1 MCVNKTLYICKWLVI
16 SLFLSTCTSSKW
28 SVESTQSID
37 RTEFNLVDED
47 VFLEMSQKPDPNMPI
62 LVYDVWNVKTYDYSI
77 KIQTNR
83 YLQRYRPSLTA
94 IFFGVLGA
102 SAGYLTAGIL
112 PLKNSDRYMLL
123 GIGVLSLI
131 TGFAG
136 DRSLDEA
143 TSTGE
148 QRLLKQTGVI
158 QLSDTLRATKEPIT
172 SPSYTIYNDLEAIA
186 IRNNV
191 AFDKNNYHINLL
203 EDINPSNFLVQ
214 ENQSI
219 RIELEFNDSLYTQ
232 VIPVED
238 IFERFVVVESEVTA
252 LRQNPDNS
260 NNSILTDLV
269 KGSELLLLGDLDNWY
284 VVRYGITETYISKN
298 DTKLIWRPTDY
309 IDELSIIT
317 LPNVPF
323 GNVDVEREIPIRNN
337 ENNQAAAF
345 VLSNEFYGDSFPTK
359 RYSERDSKLIEEY
372 LINSL
377 GLGFAGIRTSIN
389 TSRIEQF
396 KFNWDEFLR
405 LNHAN
410 KKQFILYV
418 NGYVTIDNEGN
429 IIYLLG
435 DQASNTWQ
443 NISISLTDLIL
454 DVIEAGFIEL
464 FIVGDFSFSA
474 ENQESA
480 ISRAKYYDAFYA
492 LNSTL
497 LTYKNI
503 NFGLLFSSDGRSDSQ
518 LYTKQA
524 IAQKYHSIFSY
535 YLADAIKKGNYT
547 SSQLINYVQR
557 NVDYT
562 SRRLH
567 DTPQNIVYFG
577 NANIE
582 F

>member
-1 MCVNKTLYICKWLVI
+1 MCVNKTLYTCKWLAI
-16 SLFLSTCTSSKW
+16 GLFLSTCTSSKW

-47 VFLEMSQKPDPNMPI
+47 VFLEISQKPDPNMPI

-112 PLKNSDRYMLL
+112 SPKSSDQYMLL

-158 QLSDTLRATKEPIT
+158 QISDTLRATKEPIT

-323 GNVDVEREIPIRNN
+323 GNVDVEREIPIRYN

-429 IIYLLG
+429 ITYLLG

-497 LTYKNI
+497 LNYKNI

-547 SSQLINYVQR
+547 SSQLISYVQR

>member
-1 MCVNKTLYICKWLVI
+1 M
-16 SLFLSTCTSSKW
+16 
-28 SVESTQSID
+28 QSID
-37 RTEFNLVDED
+37 RTEFNLVSED
-47 VFLEMSQKPDPNMPI
+47 SFLEISQKPDPNRPI
-62 LVYDVWNVKTYDYSI
+62 LVYDVWNVNTYDYSI

-83 YLQRYRPSLTA
+83 YLQRYRPSLIST
-94 IFFGVLGA
+94 FFGFLGA
-102 SAGYLTAGIL
+102 SAAYLTADL
-112 PLKNSDRYMLL
+112 LSTKSTDQYMLY
-123 GIGVLSLI
+123 GIGMLSLI
-131 TGFAG
+131 TGLSG

-158 QLSDTLRATKEPIT
+158 QLSDTLRATKEPNT

-191 AFDKNNYHINLL
+191 KFDKNNYHINLL
-203 EDINPSNFLVQ
+203 EDINPTNFLVQ

-219 RIELEFNDSLYTQ
+219 RIELDFNDSLYIQ
-232 VIPVED
+232 VVPVED

-252 LRQNPDNS
+252 LRQNPDNT

-317 LPNVPF
+317 IPNMPF
-323 GNVDVEREIPIRNN
+323 GNVDVERGIPVRLT
-337 ENNQAAAF
+337 ENNQAVAF

-359 RYSERDSKLIEEY
+359 KYAERDSKLIEEY
-372 LINSL
+372 LVNSL
-377 GLGFAGIRTSIN
+377 GLGFVGIRTSIN
-389 TSRIEQF
+389 ASRIEQF
-396 KFNWDEFLR
+396 RFTWDEFLKQ
-405 LNHAN
+405 NHEN

-418 NGYVTIDNEGN
+418 NGYVTIDNKEN

-435 DQASNTWQ
+435 DQASYTWQ
-443 NISISLTDLIL
+443 NNSISLTDLLL
-454 DVIEAGFIEL
+454 DIIEAGFIEL
-464 FIVGDFSFSA
+464 FIVGDFSFSL
-474 ENQESA
+474 ENQEST

-497 LTYKNI
+497 LSNRNI

-535 YLADAIKKGNYT
+535 YIADAIKKGNYNT
-547 SSQLINYVQR
+547 SQLINYVQR

-562 SRRLH
+562 ARRLH
-567 DTPQNIVYFG
+567 DTPQNIVFFG
-577 NANIE
+577 NSNIE

>member
-1 MCVNKTLYICKWLVI
+1 MCVNKTLNTCKWLAI
-16 SLFLSTCTSSKW
+16 GLFLSTCTSSKW

-112 PLKNSDRYMLL
+112 PPKNSDRYMLL

-323 GNVDVEREIPIRNN
+323 GNVDVEREIPIRYN

-454 DVIEAGFIEL
+454 DVIEVGFIEL

-497 LTYKNI
+497 LNYKNI

-547 SSQLINYVQR
+547 SSQLISYVQR

>member
-1 MCVNKTLYICKWLVI
+1 MCVNKTLNTCKWLVI
-16 SLFLSTCTSSKW
+16 GLFLSTCTSSKW

-112 PLKNSDRYMLL
+112 PRKNSDRYMLL

-136 DRSLDEA
+136 DRSIEEA

-323 GNVDVEREIPIRNN
+323 GNVDVEREIPIRYN

-454 DVIEAGFIEL
+454 DVIEVGFIEL

-497 LTYKNI
+497 LNYKNI

-547 SSQLINYVQR
+547 SSQLISYVQR

>member
-1 MCVNKTLYICKWLVI
+1 MCVNKTLYICKWLAI
-16 SLFLSTCTSSKW
+16 GLFLSTCTSSKW

-112 PLKNSDRYMLL
+112 SPKSSDQYMLL

-323 GNVDVEREIPIRNN
+323 GNVDVEREIPIRYN

>member
-1 MCVNKTLYICKWLVI
+1 MCVNKTLNTCKWLAI
-16 SLFLSTCTSSKW
+16 GLFLSTCTSSKW

-136 DRSLDEA
+136 DRSLEEA

-323 GNVDVEREIPIRNN
+323 GNVDVEREIPIRYN

-359 RYSERDSKLIEEY
+359 RYAERDSKLIEEY

-377 GLGFAGIRTSIN
+377 GLGFADIRTSIN

-396 KFNWDEFLR
+396 KFTWDEFLR

-454 DVIEAGFIEL
+454 DVIEVGFIEL

-547 SSQLINYVQR
+547 SSQLISYVQR

>member
-1 MCVNKTLYICKWLVI
+1 MCVNKTLNTCKWLAI
-16 SLFLSTCTSSKW
+16 GLFLSTCTSSKW

-112 PLKNSDRYMLL
+112 SPKSSDQYMLL

-136 DRSLDEA
+136 DRSLEEA

-214 ENQSI
+214 ENQRI

-323 GNVDVEREIPIRNN
+323 GNVDVEREIPIRYN

>member
-1 MCVNKTLYICKWLVI
+1 MCVNKTLYTCKWLAI
-16 SLFLSTCTSSKW
+16 GLFLSTCTSSKW

-136 DRSLDEA
+136 DRSLEEA

-186 IRNNV
+186 IRNDV

-323 GNVDVEREIPIRNN
+323 GNVDVEREIPIRYN

-454 DVIEAGFIEL
+454 DVIEVGFIEL

-547 SSQLINYVQR
+547 SSQLISYVQR

>member
-1 MCVNKTLYICKWLVI
+1 MCVNKTLNTCKWLAI
-16 SLFLSTCTSSKW
+16 GLFLSTCTSSKW

-191 AFDKNNYHINLL
+191 AFDKNNYQINLL

-323 GNVDVEREIPIRNN
+323 GNVDVEREIPIRYN

-410 KKQFILYV
+410 KKQFILYI

-454 DVIEAGFIEL
+454 DVIEVGFIEL

-497 LTYKNI
+497 LNYKNI

-547 SSQLINYVQR
+547 SSQLISYVQR

>member
-1 MCVNKTLYICKWLVI
+1 MCVNKTLYTCKWLAI
-16 SLFLSTCTSSKW
+16 GLFLSTCTSSKW

-47 VFLEMSQKPDPNMPI
+47 VFLEMSQKPDPNRPI

-112 PLKNSDRYMLL
+112 SPKSSDQYMLL

-136 DRSLDEA
+136 DRSLEEA

-148 QRLLKQTGVI
+148 QRLLKQTGVV
-158 QLSDTLRATKEPIT
+158 QLSDTLRATNEPIT

-191 AFDKNNYHINLL
+191 TFDKNNYHINLL

-238 IFERFVVVESEVTA
+238 IFERFVVVESKVTA

-269 KGSELLLLGDLDNWY
+269 KGSELLLLDDLDNWY

-323 GNVDVEREIPIRNN
+323 GNVDVEREIPIRLN

-359 RYSERDSKLIEEY
+359 RYAERDSKLIEEY
-372 LINSL
+372 LINSF
-377 GLGFAGIRTSIN
+377 GLGFTGIRTSIN
-389 TSRIEQF
+389 TSRIEHF
-396 KFNWDEFLR
+396 KFTWDEFLR
-405 LNHAN
+405 QNHEN

-443 NISISLTDLIL
+443 NISIPLGDLIL

-464 FIVGDFSFSA
+464 FIVGDFSFSD

-480 ISRAKYYDAFYA
+480 ISRAKYYNAFYA

-497 LTYKNI
+497 LTNKNI

>member
-1 MCVNKTLYICKWLVI
+1 MGVNKILYTCIWLAI
-16 SLFLSTCTSSKW
+16 GLFLNACTSSKW
-28 SVESTQSID
+28 TVESTESID

-47 VFLEMSQKPDPNMPI
+47 VFLEMSQKPDPNRPI
-62 LVYDVWNVKTYDYSI
+62 LVYDVWNVKTYDYSM

-83 YLQRYRPSLTA
+83 SLQRYRPSLTST
-94 IFFGVLGA
+94 FFGVLGA
-102 SAGYLTAGIL
+102 SAAYLTADIL
-112 PLKNSDRYMLL
+112 SSKSTDQYMLY
-123 GIGVLSLI
+123 GISVLSLI
-131 TGFAG
+131 TGLAG
-136 DRSLDEA
+136 DRSLEET

-158 QLSDTLRATKEPIT
+158 QLSDTLRATKKPNA

-191 AFDKNNYHINLL
+191 TFDKNNYHINLL
-203 EDINPSNFLVQ
+203 EDVNPSNFLVQ

-232 VIPVED
+232 IIPVED
-238 IFERFVVVESEVTA
+238 IFKRFVVVESEVTA
-252 LRQNPDNS
+252 LRQNPDNT

-269 KGSELLLLGDLDNWY
+269 KGSELLLLGDLENWY
-284 VVRYGITETYISKN
+284 IVRYGITETYISKN

-323 GNVDVEREIPIRNN
+323 GNVDVEREIPIRST

-345 VLSNEFYGDSFPTK
+345 VISNELYGDSFPTK
-359 RYSERDSKLIEEY
+359 RYAERDSKLIEEY
-372 LINSL
+372 LVNSL
-377 GLGFAGIRTSIN
+377 GLGFAGIRTTIN
-389 TSRIEQF
+389 ASKIEEF
-396 KFNWDEFLR
+396 RYTWDAFLKQDR
-405 LNHAN
+405 AN

-418 NGYVTIDNEGN
+418 NGYVTIDYDGN
-429 IIYLLG
+429 MIYLLG
-435 DQASNTWQ
+435 DQDSKNGK
-443 NISISLTDLIL
+443 NDSILFDDLLI
-454 DVIEAGFIEL
+454 DVIEAGFTEL
-464 FIVGDFSFSA
+464 FIVGDFSFA
-474 ENQESA
+474 ADNQGSNS
-480 ISRAKYYDAFYA
+480 SRAKYYNALYA

-497 LTYKNI
+497 LANRNI

-547 SSQLINYVQR
+547 SSQLLNYVQR

-562 SRRLH
+562 ARKLH

>member
-1 MCVNKTLYICKWLVI
+1 MT
-16 SLFLSTCTSSKW
+16 
-28 SVESTQSID
+28 
-37 RTEFNLVDED
+37 
-47 VFLEMSQKPDPNMPI
+47 
-62 LVYDVWNVKTYDYSI
+62 
-77 KIQTNR
+77 
-83 YLQRYRPSLTA
+83 
-94 IFFGVLGA
+94 
-102 SAGYLTAGIL
+102 
-112 PLKNSDRYMLL
+112 LL
-123 GIGVLSLI
+123 GL
-131 TGFAG
+131 
-136 DRSLDEA
+136 
-143 TSTGE
+143 
-148 QRLLKQTGVI
+148 Q
-158 QLSDTLRATKEPIT
+158 EPIT

-323 GNVDVEREIPIRNN
+323 GNVDVEREIPIRYN

-359 RYSERDSKLIEEY
+359 RYAERDSKLIEEY

-377 GLGFAGIRTSIN
+377 GLGFADIRTSIN

-396 KFNWDEFLR
+396 KFTWDEFLR
-405 LNHAN
+405 LNHSN

-418 NGYVTIDNEGN
+418 NGYITIDNEGN

-435 DQASNTWQ
+435 DQTSNTWQ

-454 DVIEAGFIEL
+454 DVIEVGFIEL
-464 FIVGDFSFSA
+464 LLG
-474 ENQESA
+474 
-480 ISRAKYYDAFYA
+480 ISHFLPKI
-492 LNSTL
+492 
-497 LTYKNI
+497 K
-503 NFGLLFSSDGRSDSQ
+503 SQ
-518 LYTKQA
+518 LFLEL
-524 IAQKYHSIFSY
+524 SITMLFMPS
-535 YLADAIKKGNYT
+535 I
-547 SSQLINYVQR
+547 
-557 NVDYT
+557 
-562 SRRLH
+562 LH
-567 DTPQNIVYFG
+567 
-577 NANIE
+577 
-582 F
+582 

>member
-1 MCVNKTLYICKWLVI
+1 MCVNKTLYTCKWLAI
-16 SLFLSTCTSSKW
+16 GLFLSTCTSSKW

-47 VFLEMSQKPDPNMPI
+47 IFLEISQKPDPNMPI

-112 PLKNSDRYMLL
+112 SPKSSDQYILL

-323 GNVDVEREIPIRNN
+323 GNVDVEREIPIRYN

-359 RYSERDSKLIEEY
+359 RYAERDSKLIEEY

-377 GLGFAGIRTSIN
+377 GLGFADIRTSIN

-396 KFNWDEFLR
+396 KFTWDEFLR
-405 LNHAN
+405 LNHSN

-418 NGYVTIDNEGN
+418 NGYITIDNEGN

-464 FIVGDFSFSA
+464 FVVGDFSFSA

-497 LTYKNI
+497 LTKKNI

>member
-1 MCVNKTLYICKWLVI
+1 MCVNKTLYTCKWLAI
-16 SLFLSTCTSSKW
+16 GLFLSTCTSSKW

-37 RTEFNLVDED
+37 RTEFNLVDEN
-47 VFLEMSQKPDPNMPI
+47 VFLEMSQKPDPNRPI

-102 SAGYLTAGIL
+102 CAGYLTAGIL
-112 PLKNSDRYMLL
+112 SPKSSDQYMLL

-136 DRSLDEA
+136 DRSLEEA

-148 QRLLKQTGVI
+148 QRLLKQTGVV
-158 QLSDTLRATKEPIT
+158 QLSDTLRATNEPIT

-191 AFDKNNYHINLL
+191 TFDKNNYHINLL

-269 KGSELLLLGDLDNWY
+269 KGSELLVLD
-284 VVRYGITETYISKN
+284 E
-298 DTKLIWRPTDY
+298 LAY

-323 GNVDVEREIPIRNN
+323 GNVDVEREIPIRLN

-359 RYSERDSKLIEEY
+359 RYAERDSKLIEEY
-372 LINSL
+372 LINSF
-377 GLGFAGIRTSIN
+377 GVGFTGIRTSIN
-389 TSRIEQF
+389 TSRIEHF
-396 KFNWDEFLR
+396 KFTWDEFLR
-405 LNHAN
+405 QNHEN

-443 NISISLTDLIL
+443 NISIPLADLIL

-464 FIVGDFSFSA
+464 FIVGDFSFSD

-480 ISRAKYYDAFYA
+480 ISRAKYYKAFYA

-497 LTYKNI
+497 LTNKNI
-503 NFGLLFSSDGRSDSQ
+503 
-518 LYTKQA
+518 
-524 IAQKYHSIFSY
+524 
-535 YLADAIKKGNYT
+535 
-547 SSQLINYVQR
+547 INQ
-557 NVDYT
+557 
-562 SRRLH
+562 
-567 DTPQNIVYFG
+567 
-577 NANIE
+577 
-582 F
+582 

>member
-1 MCVNKTLYICKWLVI
+1 MCVNKTLNTCKWLVI
-16 SLFLSTCTSSKW
+16 GLFLSTCTSSKW

-112 PLKNSDRYMLL
+112 PRKNSDRYMLL

-136 DRSLDEA
+136 DRSIEEA

-323 GNVDVEREIPIRNN
+323 GNVDVEREIPIRYN

-359 RYSERDSKLIEEY
+359 RYAERDSKLIEEY

-454 DVIEAGFIEL
+454 DVIEVGFIEL

-497 LTYKNI
+497 LNYKNI

-547 SSQLINYVQR
+547 SSQLISYVQR

>member
-1 MCVNKTLYICKWLVI
+1 MCVNKTLNTCKWLVI
-16 SLFLSTCTSSKW
+16 GLFLSTCTSSKW

-112 PLKNSDRYMLL
+112 SPKSSDQYMLL

-158 QLSDTLRATKEPIT
+158 QISDTLRATKEPIT

-269 KGSELLLLGDLDNWY
+269 KGSELLLLDDLDNWY

-323 GNVDVEREIPIRNN
+323 GNVDVEREIPIRLN

-359 RYSERDSKLIEEY
+359 RYAERDSKLIEEY
-372 LINSL
+372 LINSF
-377 GLGFAGIRTSIN
+377 GLGFTGIRTSIN
-389 TSRIEQF
+389 TSRIEHF
-396 KFNWDEFLR
+396 KFTWDEFLR
-405 LNHAN
+405 QNHEN

-443 NISISLTDLIL
+443 NISIPLADLIL

-464 FIVGDFSFSA
+464 FIVGDFSFSD
-474 ENQESA
+474 ENQDSA
-480 ISRAKYYDAFYA
+480 ISRAEYYNAFYA

-497 LTYKNI
+497 LTNKNI

>member
-1 MCVNKTLYICKWLVI
+1 MCVNKTLNTCKWLAI
-16 SLFLSTCTSSKW
+16 GLFLSTCTSSKW

-323 GNVDVEREIPIRNN
+323 GNVDVEREIPIRYN
-337 ENNQAAAF
+337 ENNRAAAF

-359 RYSERDSKLIEEY
+359 RYAERDSKLIEEY

-377 GLGFAGIRTSIN
+377 GLGFADIRTSIN

-396 KFNWDEFLR
+396 KFTWDEFLR
-405 LNHAN
+405 LNHSN

-418 NGYVTIDNEGN
+418 NGYITIDNEGN

-497 LTYKNI
+497 LTKKNI

>member
-1 MCVNKTLYICKWLVI
+1 MCVNKTLNICKWLAI

-112 PLKNSDRYMLL
+112 SPKSSDQYMLL

-323 GNVDVEREIPIRNN
+323 GNVDVEREIPIRYN

-396 KFNWDEFLR
+396 KSNWDEFLR

>member
-94 IFFGVLGA
+94 IFFGILGA

-112 PLKNSDRYMLL
+112 SPKSSDQYMLL

-136 DRSLDEA
+136 DRGLEEA

-323 GNVDVEREIPIRNN
+323 GNVDVEREIPIRYN

-418 NGYVTIDNEGN
+418 NGYVTIDIEGN

-454 DVIEAGFIEL
+454 DVLEAGFIEL
-464 FIVGDFSFSA
+464 FIVGDFSFST

>member
-1 MCVNKTLYICKWLVI
+1 MGLNKILYTFKWL
-16 SLFLSTCTSSKW
+16 SLGLFFSTCTSSKW
-28 SVESTQSID
+28 TVESMQSID
-37 RTEFNLVDED
+37 RTEFNLVSED
-47 VFLEMSQKPDPNMPI
+47 SFLEISQKPDPNRPI
-62 LVYDVWNVKTYDYSI
+62 LVYDVWNVNTYDYSI

-83 YLQRYRPSLTA
+83 YLQRYRPSLIST
-94 IFFGVLGA
+94 FFGFLGA
-102 SAGYLTAGIL
+102 SAAYLTADL
-112 PLKNSDRYMLL
+112 LSTKSTDQYMLY
-123 GIGVLSLI
+123 GIGMLSLI
-131 TGFAG
+131 TGLSG

-158 QLSDTLRATKEPIT
+158 QLSDTLRATKEPNT

-191 AFDKNNYHINLL
+191 KFDKNNYHINLL
-203 EDINPSNFLVQ
+203 EDINPTNFLVQ

-219 RIELEFNDSLYTQ
+219 RIELDFNDSLYIQ
-232 VIPVED
+232 VVPVED

-252 LRQNPDNS
+252 LRQNPDNT

-317 LPNVPF
+317 IPNMPF
-323 GNVDVEREIPIRNN
+323 GNVDVERGIPVRLT
-337 ENNQAAAF
+337 ENNQAVAF

-359 RYSERDSKLIEEY
+359 KYAERDSKLIEEY
-372 LINSL
+372 LVNSL

-389 TSRIEQF
+389 ASRIEQF
-396 KFNWDEFLR
+396 RFTWDEFLKQ
-405 LNHAN
+405 NHEN

-418 NGYVTIDNEGN
+418 NGYVTIDNKEN

-435 DQASNTWQ
+435 DQASYTWQ
-443 NISISLTDLIL
+443 NNSISLTDLLL
-454 DVIEAGFIEL
+454 DIIEAGFIEL
-464 FIVGDFSFSA
+464 FIVGDFSFSL
-474 ENQESA
+474 ENQEST

-497 LTYKNI
+497 LSNRNI

-535 YLADAIKKGNYT
+535 YIADAIKKGNYNT
-547 SSQLINYVQR
+547 SQLINYVQR

-562 SRRLH
+562 ARRLH
-567 DTPQNIVYFG
+567 DTPQNIVFFG
-577 NANIE
+577 NSNIE

>member
-1 MCVNKTLYICKWLVI
+1 MCVNKTLNTCKWLAI
-16 SLFLSTCTSSKW
+16 GLFLSTCTSSKW

-158 QLSDTLRATKEPIT
+158 QISDTLRATKEPIT

-323 GNVDVEREIPIRNN
+323 GNVDVEREIPIRYN

-377 GLGFAGIRTSIN
+377 GLGFAGIQTSIN

-396 KFNWDEFLR
+396 KSNWDEFLR

-454 DVIEAGFIEL
+454 DVIEVGFIEL

-547 SSQLINYVQR
+547 SSQLISYVQR

>member
-1 MCVNKTLYICKWLVI
+1 MCVNKTLYTCKWLAI
-16 SLFLSTCTSSKW
+16 GLFLSTCTSSKW
-28 SVESTQSID
+28 LVESTQSID

-112 PLKNSDRYMLL
+112 SPKSSDQYMLL

-136 DRSLDEA
+136 DRSLEEA

-323 GNVDVEREIPIRNN
+323 GNVDVEREIPIRYD

-377 GLGFAGIRTSIN
+377 GLGFAGIYNSAKSEEKSNLKRELVDDMIVFT
-389 TSRIEQF
+389 TTKEV
-396 KFNWDEFLR
+396 KKDE
-405 LNHAN
+405 
-410 KKQFILYV
+410 
-418 NGYVTIDNEGN
+418 E
-429 IIYLLG
+429 LL
-435 DQASNTWQ
+435 
-443 NISISLTDLIL
+443 LH
-454 DVIEAGFIEL
+454 
-464 FIVGDFSFSA
+464 
-474 ENQESA
+474 
-480 ISRAKYYDAFYA
+480 YYD
-492 LNSTL
+492 SV
-497 LTYKNI
+497 
-503 NFGLLFSSDGRSDSQ
+503 
-518 LYTKQA
+518 LYYMLKVEKDETK
-524 IAQKYHSIFSY
+524 
-535 YLADAIKKGNYT
+535 
-547 SSQLINYVQR
+547 
-557 NVDYT
+557 
-562 SRRLH
+562 
-567 DTPQNIVYFG
+567 
-577 NANIE
+577 
-582 F
+582 